1 MKAIVKLGYKDYV
14 LNVEDAV
21 KIMELLEN
29 AERYET
35 QYHRGA
41 EESETGESYNSH
53 HIYDEIEDD
62 RALQLMSDKTYRIAK
77 LAGKAK
83 PIS

>member
-1 MKAIVKLGYKDYV
+1 MKAIIKLGYKDYV

-35 QYHRGA
+35 QYHRA
-41 EESETGESYNSH
+41 EESETGES
-53 HIYDEIEDD
+53 
-62 RALQLMSDKTYRIAK
+62 LQLAPY
-77 LAGKAK
+77 L
-83 PIS
+83 

>member
-35 QYHRGA
+35 QYHRA

-62 RALQLMSDKTYRIAK
+62 RALQLLSDKTYRIAK

>member
-1 MKAIVKLGYKDYV
+1 MKAIIKLGYKDYV

-35 QYHRGA
+35 QYYRA
-41 EESETGESYNSH
+41 EESETGESYHSH

-62 RALQLMSDKTYRIAK
+62 RALQLLSDKTYRIAK